1 MARSDK
7 QDGRGEDRDAADAPA
22 AVPKVGLG
30 ERAQQW
36 LGRWIDIAQRR
47 AIIIVAVCAVLGA
60 LMMAYTAA
68 NLTVD
73 TDTANMLSAKLPW
86 RQAGAELDRLFPQQ
100 SHELTVVIDG
110 DTPERAAEAQLK
122 LVAALK
128 ANPDLYVD
136 VFALDAD
143 PFFRRNG
150 LLFLDT
156 EQVRKLSDA
165 LLQAQ
170 PFLGTLAHEPSLH
183 SLFTLLQRA
192 VSSPEAQGFDLAP
205 ALKHIGDSIDGAARG
220 RSRQMS
226 WQDLTNTGIPDL
238 GNPRRRFIEINPRL
252 DFSEMLPAQ
261 DAIDGVRDLAAGLH
275 LDAAH
280 HLKVRLTGPVAL
292 EHEELVS
299 AGSGAILALG
309 VGFVLMIA
317 MLFLALRRWQ
327 LVVAAVF
334 TLFYGLVATATFAAA
349 TVGHLN
355 MISVVFGVLYIGLGI
370 DYALY
375 LCMQYRERL
384 RAATNASAALTQ
396 SARDVGSF
404 LVVCALTTSIGFFA
418 FIPTAFT
425 GIAELGLISGAGM
438 FISLL
443 LSLSLL
449 PALIALLPMGAS
461 AAEAAARAAIE
472 REAKAAAGKPR
483 SPAAASGK
491 HAAEHEAPVEAGSR
505 VKLLLNR
512 GMAFL
517 VNLPYAHTRSI
528 WIAAGVLGAGALALA
543 PFVRFDY
550 DPLNLRDP
558 HTESVST
565 FRDLLKD
572 PSVPTL
578 TLSLITS
585 GAPQAATEAAK
596 LGKLPLVKQT
606 LSLADF
612 LPSDQ
617 AAKLAIIED
626 LNFALGPD
634 LAGTPPDKYVGDD
647 KADLQA
653 LEDLRAA
660 LTQVIGA
667 REDDLAK
674 ALKTLND
681 DLIAFDAAYSAV
693 DPDERPK
700 MLARLRDNLLG
711 ALPSMLASLHDSL
724 QASAFTQK
732 DLPPDLLHR
741 WVSEDGH
748 YRVDIWPRQV
758 LDTPAALQGFVDQVR
773 AAEPGVAGAPIEY
786 LESGHAVVKSF
797 QQAFA
802 FSVVAI
808 TVLLLILL
816 RSFADMLLVLVPLVL
831 AGLLTLAGS
840 VLFRVPFNFANVIA
854 LPLILGVGV
863 DYGVY
868 IVQNG
873 RAAATSEINLL
884 KTASARAV
892 FYGALITVANF
903 GNLAL
908 SSHPGTRSMGIILS
922 VGLAMTL
929 FCSLILLPGL
939 LAARARRAAAAAASA
954 KGTLEEEDVQPGR
967 GGKR

>member
-1 MARSDK
+1 MATTDNK
-7 QDGRGEDRDAADAPA
+7 GG
-22 AVPKVGLG
+22 KG
-30 ERAQQW
+30 ERPEDEATPKAGAGAGRAQIW
-36 LGRWIDIAQRR
+36 LGRWIDIAQQR
-47 AIIIVAVCAVLGA
+47 ALIIVAACAVLGA
-60 LMMAYTAA
+60 LMMGYTAA
-68 NLTVD
+68 NLSVD
-73 TDTANMLSAKLPW
+73 TNTANMLSAKLPW
-86 RQAGAELDRLFPQQ
+86 RQASAQLDQLFPQQ
-100 SHELTVVIDG
+100 SHELTVVIDA
-110 DTPERAAEAQLK
+110 DTPERAADAQFK
-122 LVAALK
+122 LVAALRNK
-128 ANPDLYVD
+128 PDLFPD

-205 ALKHIGDSIDGAARG
+205 AFRHIGESVEAASAG
-220 RSRQMS
+220 HSKPMS
-226 WQDLTNTGIPDL
+226 WQDLTNTGIPDI

-261 DAIDGVRDLAAGLH
+261 EPMDAVRDTVGELH
-275 LDAAH
+275 LEAGH
-280 HLKVRLTGPVAL
+280 HVKVRLTGPVAL
-292 EHEELVS
+292 EHEELLS
-299 AGSGAILALG
+299 AASGAFLALG
-309 VGFVLMIA
+309 VGFALMIA
-317 MLFLALRRWQ
+317 MLFLALRSWQ
-327 LVVAAVF
+327 LVVAAVV

-384 RAATNASAALTQ
+384 RSIHDPAAALTQ

-438 FISLL
+438 FISLV

-449 PALIALLPMGAS
+449 PALIALLPNGILTVD
-461 AAEAAARAAIE
+461 AAARAAVE
-472 REAKAAAGKPR
+472 REERKAAAGHAR
-483 SPAAASGK
+483 SPARATGK
-491 HAAEHEAPVEAGSR
+491 HAAENEAPVEAGSR
-505 VKLLLNR
+505 ARRILR
-512 GMAFL
+512 QSMAVL
-517 VNLPYAHTRSI
+517 INLPYAQTRAI
-528 WIAAGVLGAGALALA
+528 WIGSAVLAVGAMALA
-543 PFVRFDY
+543 PFARFDY

-565 FRDLLKD
+565 FRDLLRD

-578 TLSLITS
+578 TLSLV
-585 GAPQAATEAAK
+585 ANNAAEAAVESAR
-596 LGKLPLVKQT
+596 LGQLPLVKQT

-612 LPSDQ
+612 LPKDQ

-626 LNFALGPD
+626 LNFAMGPD
-634 LAGTPPDKYVGDD
+634 LAGAPPEKYVGDD

-660 LTQVIGA
+660 L
-667 REDDLAK
+667 AK
-674 ALKTLND
+674 AVEGRNDKAAEPLKKLND
-681 DLIAFDAAYSAV
+681 ELGSFDSAYGVA
-693 DPDERPK
+693 ELEQRPK

-711 ALPSMLASLHDSL
+711 ALPRMLANLHDSL
-724 QASAFTQK
+724 QASAFGQK
-732 DLPPDLLHR
+732 DLPPELVHR
-741 WVSEDGH
+741 WVSADGH

-758 LDTPAALQGFVDQVR
+758 LDNPAAMQGFVDQVR
-773 AAEPGVAGAPIEY
+773 QAEPRVTGAPIEF
-786 LESGHAVVKSF
+786 LESGRAVVKSF
-797 QQAFA
+797 RQAFSYSLA
-802 FSVVAI
+802 AI
-808 TVLLLILL
+808 TILLLVLLRNAI
-816 RSFADMLLVLVPLVL
+816 DMLLVLVPLVL
-831 AGLLTLAGS
+831 AGLLTVGGS

-873 RAAATSEINLL
+873 RGMAASGINIL

-892 FYGALITVANF
+892 LFGALITVANF

-922 VGLAMTL
+922 VGLGMTL
-929 FCSLILLPGL
+929 LCTLILLPGL
-939 LAARARRAAAAAASA
+939 LAARARWAAAGNADEPADARD
-954 KGTLEEEDVQPGR
+954 EDTQQDQGR
-967 GGKR
+967 GGRT